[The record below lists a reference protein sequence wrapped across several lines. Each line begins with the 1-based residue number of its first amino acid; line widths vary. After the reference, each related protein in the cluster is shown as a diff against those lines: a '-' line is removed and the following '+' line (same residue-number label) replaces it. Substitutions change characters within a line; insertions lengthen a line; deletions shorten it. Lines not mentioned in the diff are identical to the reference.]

1 MRMVHSAGYALAEAP
16 VWDAAT
22 GTWLLV
28 DIVTGTVLR
37 LDASGA
43 LISSF
48 VVGQQISAAW
58 PMRDGRVLIAGERRL
73 YACAPDGSDLR
84 EFGPEL
90 VTQPDLQLNDG
101 KADAGGRF
109 WVGSRDRTRGNRG
122 ELFCVEPDGTSRTAL
137 SGIIVSN
144 GLGWSPDGA
153 TFYYVD
159 SLAYELRAYDFDV
172 RTGDLGPA
180 RVLVAFKESDGLPDG
195 LAVAA
200 DGVLHLA
207 MFGGSCIRRITPAG
221 EFLDSIAVPV
231 PNVTSCAFGGLE
243 GTDLLVTT
251 GRYRMD
257 EAGLEA
263 FPDSGALYLLDGN
276 VVGVPVGAFG

>member
-1 MRMVHSAGYALAEAP
+1 MRLVHAAGYALGEAP

-22 GTWLLV
+22 STWLLV

-37 LDASGA
+37 LDAAGTP
-43 LISSF
+43 ISSF
-48 VVGQQISAAW
+48 AVGQQISAAW
-58 PMRDGRVLIAGERRL
+58 PMSDGRVLIAGERRL
-73 YACAPDGSDLR
+73 YACSPDGTGLT

-101 KADAGGRF
+101 KADAAGRF
-109 WVGSRDRTRGNRG
+109 WVGSRDRTRSSRG
-122 ELFCVEPDGTSRTAL
+122 ELFCVEPDGTARTVL

-144 GLGWSPDGA
+144 GLGWSPDGT

-172 RTGDLGPA
+172 RTGELGPA
-180 RVLVAFKESDGLPDG
+180 RVLVAFDAADGLPDG

-200 DGVLHLA
+200 DGVIHLA
-207 MFGGSCIRRITPAG
+207 MFGGSCIRRISPAG
-221 EFLDSIAVPV
+221 EFLDSLEMPV
-231 PNVTSCAFGGLE
+231 PNVTSCAFGGPK
-243 GTDLLVTT
+243 GSDLLVTT

-257 EAGLEA
+257 EAGLAA
-263 FPDSGALYLLDGN
+263 FPDSGALYLLDAN